1 MRAGVRS
8 REGRRLL
15 LEAGAE
21 EFAQTGF
28 YQTKVSSIAARAGLT
43 QPDFYIHF
51 ESKEQMYEELVE
63 SFRMLVNETVQ
74 CMKVE
79 PEQSHAEILSQGQM
93 FLESVFRMLSNNPA
107 ITRVGFY
114 QAADSVRIKAE
125 MAGHI
130 KKNLLAAQ
138 RWGSCREEL
147 DPGLTA
153 ECVVGLIERLTLT
166 KLLTGRESPSVLA
179 KQTRNLLYHGLLTH
193 EGSEIKA

>member
-1 MRAGVRS
+1 M
-8 REGRRLL
+8 L

-63 SFRMLVNETVQ
+63 SFRVLVNETVQ

-79 PEQSHAEILSQGQM
+79 PDQSQAEILSRGLV
-93 FLESVFRMLSNNPA
+93 FLESIFRMLSNNPA

-114 QAADSVRIKAE
+114 QASDSVRIKAE

-130 KKNLLAAQ
+130 KKHLLAAQ

-147 DPGLTA
+147 DPELTA

-166 KLLTGRESPSVLA
+166 KLLTGSESPSVLA
-179 KQTRNLLYHGLLTH
+179 KQTRNLLYHGMLAH
-193 EGSEIKA
+193 EG

>member
-1 MRAGVRS
+1 MRTGIRS

-63 SFRMLVNETVQ
+63 SFRLLVNETVQ
-74 CMKVE
+74 CMEVE
-79 PEQSHAEILSQGQM
+79 PEQSQAEMLSRGQV

-130 KKNLLAAQ
+130 KKIYLLHNVVA
-138 RWGSCREEL
+138 
-147 DPGLTA
+147 LT
-153 ECVVGLIERLTLT
+153 VR
-166 KLLTGRESPSVLA
+166 SW
-179 KQTRNLLYHGLLTH
+179 TR
-193 EGSEIKA
+193 S

>member
-1 MRAGVRS
+1 MTRAGVRS

-63 SFRMLVNETVQ
+63 SFRVLVNETVQ

-79 PEQSHAEILSQGQM
+79 PDQSQAEILSRGLV
-93 FLESVFRMLSNNPA
+93 FLESIFRMLSNNPA

-114 QAADSVRIKAE
+114 QALDSVRIKAE

-130 KKNLLAAQ
+130 KKHLLAAQ

-147 DPGLTA
+147 DPELTA

-166 KLLTGRESPSVLA
+166 QLLTGHESPSVLA
-179 KQTRNLLYHGLLTH
+179 KQTRNLLYHGMLAH
-193 EGSEIKA
+193 EG

>member
-1 MRAGVRS
+1 MTRAGVRG

-28 YQTKVSSIAARAGLT
+28 YHTKVSSIAARAGLT

-63 SFRMLVNETVQ
+63 SFRVLVNETVQ

-79 PEQSHAEILSQGQM
+79 PDQSQAEILSRGLV
-93 FLESVFRMLSNNPA
+93 FLESIFRMLSNNPA

-114 QAADSVRIKAE
+114 QASDSVRIKAE

-130 KKNLLAAQ
+130 KKHLLAAQ

-147 DPGLTA
+147 DPELTA

-166 KLLTGRESPSVLA
+166 QLLTGRESPSVLA
-179 KQTRNLLYHGLLTH
+179 KQTRNLLYHGMLAH
-193 EGSEIKA
+193 EG

>member
-1 MRAGVRS
+1 MSAGVRS
-8 REGRRLL
+8 RESRRLL

-63 SFRMLVNETVQ
+63 SFRVLMNETVQ
-74 CMKVE
+74 CMGVE
-79 PEQSHAEILSQGQM
+79 PDQSQAEIMSRGQVFM
-93 FLESVFRMLSNNPA
+93 ESVFRMLSNNPA

-114 QAADSVRIKAE
+114 QAVDSVRIKAE
-125 MAGHI
+125 LAGHI
-130 KKNLLAAQ
+130 KKHLLAAQ

-147 DPGLTA
+147 DPEVTA

-166 KLLTGRESPSVLA
+166 KLLTGRECPSVLA
-179 KQTRNLLYHGLLTH
+179 KQTRNLLYHGMLVH
-193 EGSEIKA
+193 EG

>member
-1 MRAGVRS
+1 MTRAGVRS

-63 SFRMLVNETVQ
+63 SFRVLVNETVQ

-79 PEQSHAEILSQGQM
+79 PDQSQAEILSRGLV
-93 FLESVFRMLSNNPA
+93 FLESVFRMLSNNSA

-114 QAADSVRIKAE
+114 QASDSVRIKAE

-130 KKNLLAAQ
+130 KKHLLAAQ

-147 DPGLTA
+147 DPELTA

-179 KQTRNLLYHGLLTH
+179 KQTRNLLYHGMLAH
-193 EGSEIKA
+193 GG

>member
-1 MRAGVRS
+1 MIRAGVRS
-8 REGRRLL
+8 RESRRLL

-63 SFRMLVNETVQ
+63 SFRTLVNETVQ
-74 CMKVE
+74 SMKIDPDLSE
-79 PEQSHAEILSQGQM
+79 AEVLRRGQA
-93 FLESVFRMLSNNPA
+93 FLEAIFRMLSNNPA

-114 QAADSVRIKAE
+114 QAADSVHIKAE
-125 MAGHI
+125 MAEHI
-130 KKNLLAAQ
+130 KKHLLAAQ

-147 DPGLTA
+147 DPELTA
-153 ECVVGLIERLTLT
+153 ECVIGLIERLTLT
-166 KLLTGRESPSVLA
+166 KLLPGRESPSVLA
-179 KQTRNLLYHGLLTH
+179 KQARNLLYHGMLAF
-193 EGSEIKA
+193 EE

>member
-8 REGRRLL
+8 RESRQLL

-43 QPDFYIHF
+43 QPDFYNHF

-63 SFRMLVNETVQ
+63 SFRVLMIETVR
-74 CMKVE
+74 CMKGE
-79 PEQSHAEILSQGQM
+79 PHQSQAEIMSRGQVFM
-93 FLESVFRMLSNNPA
+93 ESIFRMLSNNPA

-130 KKNLLAAQ
+130 KKHLLAAQ
-138 RWGSCREEL
+138 RQGSCREEL
-147 DPGLTA
+147 DPEVTA

-166 KLLTGRESPSVLA
+166 KLLTGRECPSVLA
-179 KQTRNLLYHGLLTH
+179 KQTRSLLYQGMLLN
-193 EGSEIKA
+193 EG

>member
-1 MRAGVRS
+1 MTRAGVRS

-63 SFRMLVNETVQ
+63 SFRVLVNETVQ

-79 PEQSHAEILSQGQM
+79 PDQSQAEILSRGLV
-93 FLESVFRMLSNNPA
+93 FLESIFRMLSNNPA

-114 QAADSVRIKAE
+114 QASDSVRIKAE

-130 KKNLLAAQ
+130 KKHLLAAQ

-147 DPGLTA
+147 DPELTA

-166 KLLTGRESPSVLA
+166 KLLTGSESPSVLA
-179 KQTRNLLYHGLLTH
+179 KQTRNLLYHGMLAH
-193 EGSEIKA
+193 EG

>member
-1 MRAGVRS
+1 MTRAGVRS

-63 SFRMLVNETVQ
+63 SFRVLVNETVQ

-79 PEQSHAEILSQGQM
+79 PEQSHAEILSQGQV

-147 DPGLTA
+147 DPELTA

-179 KQTRNLLYHGLLTH
+179 KQTRSLLYHGMLAH
-193 EGSEIKA
+193 EG